1 MGTRAPPLTCIYC
14 RKLSLSGWAVLA
26 TGALVASLLAVGASP
41 VGAQSNRVA
50 DEAEFTT
57 ALSACVG
64 DALGDQM
71 YGDVSDGHAFVNAIN
86 CIGYYGI
93 TNGTGDGSTF
103 SPNDDVSRAEM
114 ALFIARAAGAAGV
127 DLGDAMGDEFNDL
140 GDTWQEARDAI
151 NQLASKGLIASG
163 GDFRPGDAITRAEMA
178 SFLIG
183 LLNKAASNV
192 TIDSNGAIQLGPS
205 GSTMVADD
213 WFQDA
218 RSSVPAG
225 NDAEISALYE
235 LGVTKGASAA
245 AVQDKSARP
254 LDYNYEPFG
263 TVNRGEMAEFITRAL
278 AHTSVRPAGISA
290 QIDGTDVVISARDDD
305 FQTRSNVV
313 VDIFRVD
320 TNSVDDAFRGNG
332 SCTDI
337 VAEIGGTYV
346 CEIDGAD
353 PITGGDGDTREPL
366 GDVDKG
372 GTTVWAWEGEL
383 EDTVDADTERYTL
396 DVAEDAAPN
405 PAAQVRITTEHPD
418 GKKAHQGSSVIYTVQ
433 LEDENGN
440 PTTIGTDPKRPGP
453 ARFYVTHSTT
463 AFARIPDAADTDPSD
478 GVDRILAISPQGE
491 AVRTTL
497 PLTTDSDGKAT
508 FSVTSLPDQ
517 DPGDNRDEY
526 GVQIWIQPQPN
537 GNAPAAVTATGT
549 STGDYYV
556 GATSSTAATTSQSGI
571 VTVRA
576 DDSATTVTRGAA
588 TVTTPGV
595 FEGLIFSTEDSI
607 RNVEQSTTA
616 NVVTYGA
623 TVSVDPA
630 AKFVAASARGA
641 STRAT
646 VTVTDQYGDPIV
658 GARVELATAL
668 DSGVVA
674 DDAPT
679 LTGGNIAGGRA
690 LAVGRDGSYTF
701 GYEWV
706 GDDTSATETLTAS
719 WDHDGDGCATATA
732 ADTPANP
739 ANTTATCAD
748 LDGDG
753 TADDPGTAPFTG
765 DAMVHW
771 AVAADDAQG
780 TPGLQIF
787 EFDKDTNT
795 IFVATDSDNTAGTAV
810 TVNTAIVVYYDSN
823 DRFDLDAGSDDAT
836 TADVDITYA
845 RFEKMLSTDDGYSLE
860 WEAIKSGSRS
870 INTFTLNTPAS

>member
-1 MGTRAPPLTCIYC
+1 M
-14 RKLSLSGWAVLA
+14 LA

-41 VGAQSNRVA
+41 AGAQSNRVA

-64 DALGDQM
+64 DALGDEM
-71 YGDVSDGHAFVNAIN
+71 YSDVSDGHAFVDAIN

-114 ALFIARAAGAAGV
+114 AVFIARAAGAAGV
-127 DLGDAMGDEFNDL
+127 DLGDAMGDEFNDI

-151 NQLASKGLIASG
+151 NQLASKGLISSG
-163 GDFRPGDAITRAEMA
+163 GDFRPGDAITRGEMA

-192 TIDSNGAIQLGPS
+192 TIDSNGVIQLGPS

-213 WFQDA
+213 WFPDA
-218 RSSVPAG
+218 RASVPAG

-245 AVQDKSARP
+245 AVQDKAKRP
-254 LDYNYEPFG
+254 LDYNYEPAG

-290 QIDGTDVVISARDDD
+290 QIDGTDVLVSARDDD

-320 TNSVDDAFRGNG
+320 TNSIDDAFRGTG

-337 VAEIGGTYV
+337 VAALGGTYV

-372 GTTVWAWEGEL
+372 GTTVWVWEGEL

-396 DVAEDAAPN
+396 DVPEDAAPS

-418 GKKAHQGSSVIYTVQ
+418 GKKAHLGSSVIYTVQ

-440 PTTIGTDPKRPGP
+440 PTTIGTDAKRPGP

-463 AFARIPDAADTDPSD
+463 AFAMIPDGADTDPTD

-508 FSVTSLPDQ
+508 FSVSGLPDT
-517 DPGDNRDEY
+517 DPNVKGDKY

-537 GNAPAAVTATGT
+537 GNAPAALT
-549 STGDYYV
+549 STGASSGKYYV
-556 GATSSTAATTSQSGI
+556 GATASTAAATSSSGV

-576 DDSATTVTRGAA
+576 DVSTTTVTRGSA

-607 RNVEQSTTA
+607 RNVEQSTDSTT
-616 NVVTYGA
+616 NVVTFGA
-623 TVSVDPA
+623 TVSVEPA
-630 AKFVAASARGA
+630 ATFVAASARGA

-646 VTVTDQYGDPIV
+646 VTVTDQYGAPIS
-658 GARVELATAL
+658 GARVKLATEL
-668 DSGVVA
+668 DSGVTA

-706 GDDTSATETLTAS
+706 GDDASATETLTAS

-732 ADTPANP
+732 SDTPANP
-739 ANTTATCAD
+739 ANNTATCAD

-765 DAMVHW
+765 DATVHW
-771 AVAADDAQG
+771 AVAASAAQ
-780 TPGLQIF
+780 TTGLQIF

-795 IFVATDSDNTAGTAV
+795 IFVATDSDTAAGATAV
-810 TVNTAIVVYYDSN
+810 TVNTAIVVSYDSN
-823 DRFDLDAGSDDAT
+823 DRFNLDEGDDGTT
-836 TADVDITYA
+836 TADLTANYN
-845 RFEKMLSTDDGYSLE
+845 RFERMLSTDDGYTLE

-870 INTFTLNTPAS
+870 INVFTLSHPAAS